1 MYTNLEKI
9 KENVYELQID
19 QEANTCLKIFTYIA
33 LYCNY
38 MKINNITRSKSTLVD
53 DTTIYYFNVTIEADR
68 ADIRKLVDYLQ
79 E

>member
-9 KENVYELQID
+9 KENVFELQID
-19 QEANTCLKIFTYIA
+19 QEPETCFKIFIYIA

-53 DTTIYYFNVTIEADR
+53 NCTIYHFHVTIEADR
-68 ADIRKLVDYLQ
+68 ADIRKLVDYLH